1 MVSRCFFVLVLF
13 ITTSC
18 SVLLYRGGPISS
30 NAIECVSKELDG
42 TVTVTSLGNGRNRL
56 DAVEQA
62 KKNSIFQLLF
72 NGVSSNNINCNIR
85 PILPEVNAETKYKDY
100 FNIFF
105 KDNGDYLKYVSEQDE
120 KFIKKFK
127 RYKGKSEN
135 EKYFSILLR
144 INLPPLELKLKQDNI
159 IK

>member
-1 MVSRCFFVLVLF
+1 MLTLF
-13 ITTSC
+13 ISASC
-18 SVLLYRGGPISS
+18 NVMLYRGATFSSSSFECISQ
-30 NAIECVSKELDG
+30 ELDG
-42 TVTVTSLGNGRNRL
+42 TVTVSCIGNGRNRL

-72 NGVSSNNINCNIR
+72 KGVSSNKSNCNIR
-85 PILPEVNAETKYKDY
+85 PLVPEVNAETKYKDY
-100 FNIFF
+100 FNNFF
-105 KDNGDYLKYVSEQDE
+105 RDKGEYLKYVSEQDE
-120 KFIKKFK
+120 KILNKFK

-144 INLPPLELKLKQDNI
+144 INLPLLELKLKQDNI